1 MLRLLPPSVVL
12 TSFSIDDSISE
23 SSRGE
28 TETLFATVENTVEP
42 HKDCNAHNEIQC
54 SSWVSSNVNY
64 SQVDTVLLATYI
76 GVERSGPY
84 LSVRDGLESGA
95 TDCEKERFEVFVL
108 LLGTVMRRRPVVS
121 S

>member
-42 HKDCNAHNEIQC
+42 LKDCDVHHEIQC
-54 SSWVSSNVNY
+54 SSSVSSNVNY
-64 SQVDTVLLATYI
+64 GRVDTVLLATYI
-76 GVERSGPY
+76 GVESSGPY

-95 TDCEKERFEVFVL
+95 TDCEKKAI
-108 LLGTVMRRRPVVS
+108 
-121 S
+121 